1 MYFKIFSQKELERQ
15 LEQENEDLK
24 SHDEYE
30 SSMSD
35 QAAGKEEIVEE
46 DGIVY
51 DYQNANGEVIKRDQI
66 DSTNHKPAQAPL
78 PPTQNI
84 VANNSVPTQYSSR
97 KGPKA
102 QMVKYDDQ
110 LM

>member
-1 MYFKIFSQKELERQ
+1 
-15 LEQENEDLK
+15 
-24 SHDEYE
+24 
-30 SSMSD
+30 MSD

-66 DSTNHKPAQAPL
+66 DSKPL
-78 PPTQNI
+78 PPTQNT
-84 VANNSVPTQYSSR
+84 PTQYSTGR
-97 KGPKA
+97 KGPK
-102 QMVKYDDQ
+102 QVVKYDDQ

>member
-1 MYFKIFSQKELERQ
+1 M
-15 LEQENEDLK
+15 K

-66 DSTNHKPAQAPL
+66 DSTNHKPAQPPP
-78 PPTQNI
+78 PPTQQN
-84 VANNSVPTQYSSR
+84 VVNAPTQYSNR
-97 KGPKA
+97 KGPK

>member
-1 MYFKIFSQKELERQ
+1 
-15 LEQENEDLK
+15 
-24 SHDEYE
+24 
-30 SSMSD
+30 MSD

-51 DYQNANGEVIKRDQI
+51 DYQNANGEVIKRYQI
-66 DSTNHKPAQAPL
+66 DSTNHKPAQAQL
-78 PPTQNI
+78 PPTRNI
-84 VANNSVPTQYSSR
+84 VSNNSVPTQYSSR

>member
-1 MYFKIFSQKELERQ
+1 
-15 LEQENEDLK
+15 
-24 SHDEYE
+24 
-30 SSMSD
+30 MSD

-66 DSTNHKPAQAPL
+66 DSTNHKPAH
-78 PPTQNI
+78 PPPPSTQQN
-84 VANNSVPTQYSSR
+84 VVNAPTQYSNR
-97 KGPKA
+97 KGSK